1 MTNNNKQKRTPDE
14 DMKDAF
20 DQNCTPEFELD
31 DIKDIL
37 AGIAGGNDEYNWY
50 WVVEL
55 NDDRFALIDAWCGY
69 TGWDVTSGVTIELG
83 STPDEVIEKAPDEE
97 MYSHRRI
104 KTQLKNQLL
113 GTQPFGL
120 YDDSV
125 E

>member
-1 MTNNNKQKRTPDE
+1 MNDNNIHKRTPDE

-20 DQNCTPEFELD
+20 DQNFTPEFKLD
-31 DIKDIL
+31 DINNVL
-37 AGIAGGNDEYNWY
+37 AGIAGENDEYNWY

-55 NDDRFALIDAWCGY
+55 KDGRFALIDAWCDY
-69 TGWDVTSGVTIELG
+69 TGWDCRSGVAIELG
-83 STPDEVIEKAPDEE
+83 STPDEVIEKAPDKER
-97 MYSHRRI
+97 YSHRRI